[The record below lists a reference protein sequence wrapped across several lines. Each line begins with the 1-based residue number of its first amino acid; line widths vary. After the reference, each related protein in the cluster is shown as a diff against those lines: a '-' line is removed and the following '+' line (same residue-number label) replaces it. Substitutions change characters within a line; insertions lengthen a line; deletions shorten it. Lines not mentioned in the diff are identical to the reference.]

1 MIQLEVNVKS
11 NKSQFFAKRSREVLD
26 SSKPEKADILK
37 SQLFQQKTRTN
48 K

>member
-11 NKSQFFAKRSREVLD
+11 NKSQLFAKRSREVLD
-26 SSKPEKADILK
+26 SSEPEEAGILK
-37 SQLFQQKTRTN
+37 SQPFQQKTRTN